1 MNESLILRGN
11 KQMLKTNVNLEE
23 MSKKEAIEYLKESV
37 QPEIGAIPAYLLG
50 DPTVYDIEH
59 KKVFLKTWLFVGHES
74 EIPKKNDFITRDVA
88 GYSVIISRGA
98 DGEIRG
104 LYNMCTHRGMKL
116 CRADAGNKTMFTCP
130 YHGFNFKN
138 NGDCVGVPLQKDIY
152 GEDLDKS
159 RLGLYKIRI
168 ESYKGLMF
176 GTWNEEAEPLEE
188 FLGQFKWYVD
198 ILAGRAEME
207 VLGPP
212 QRFIIHSNW
221 KIGADNFVGDSY
233 HTMVTHGSIAKLG
246 MVPSATYSKK
256 GYQIYTEHG
265 HGLNLGT
272 PNPDFAFPEELR
284 EEYQSNLT
292 KEQYEVLCDLK
303 NMIGNIFPNLSFLI
317 SHTKVK
323 GQLISNTSVRL
334 WRPVGVDKMEVITWF
349 LVEKNASE
357 DWKRRSRESFVL
369 TFSPSGIFEQDDTEV
384 FTDITAAA
392 SGAMPLVKQ
401 LTFNYTMGLHRKPV
415 EDFTGPGVAFDDK
428 FTEANQRNFYRYWL
442 DLMTK

>member
-1 MNESLILRGN
+1 MV
-11 KQMLKTNVNLEE
+11 KTNINLED
-23 MSKKEAIEYLKESV
+23 MSQKDVVEYLSESV
-37 QPEIGAIPAYLLG
+37 QPEIGAIPASLLG
-50 DPTVYDIEH
+50 NPKIYDIEH

-74 EIPKKNDFITRDVA
+74 EIPNKNDFITRDVA
-88 GYSVIISRGA
+88 GYSVIITRGA
-98 DGEIRG
+98 DGEIRC

-116 CRADAGNKTMFTCP
+116 CRADAGNKSSFTCP

-152 GEDLDKS
+152 GEGFDKS
-159 RLGLYKIRI
+159 GLGLHQVRI
-168 ESYKGLMF
+168 ETYKGLMF
-176 GTWNEEAEPLEE
+176 GTWNDEAEPLED
-188 FLGQFKWYVD
+188 FLGDFKWYLD

-233 HTMVTHGSIAKLG
+233 HTMVTHGSIVKLG

-256 GYQIYTEHG
+256 GYQIHTDKG

-272 PNPDFAFPEELR
+272 PNPDFAFPEELK
-284 EEYQSNLT
+284 EEYKSNLT
-292 KEQYEVLCDLK
+292 EEQYDVLSNLK

-349 LVEKNASE
+349 LVEKNASV

-392 SGAMPLVKQ
+392 SGTMPLVKQ
-401 LTFNYTMGLHRKPV
+401 LTFNYMMGLHRKPV
-415 EDFTGPGVAFDDK
+415 EDFIGPGVVFDDK

-442 DLMTK
+442 DLMTS

>member
-1 MNESLILRGN
+1 MI
-11 KQMLKTNVNLEE
+11 KTNINLEE
-23 MSKKEAIEYLKESV
+23 MSQKEAIDYLSESV

-50 DPTVYDIEH
+50 DPKVYDIEH
-59 KKVFLKTWLFVGHES
+59 KKVFLKTWLFIGHES

-88 GYSVIISRGA
+88 GYSVIVSRGA
-98 DGEIRG
+98 DGEIRA

-116 CRADAGNKTMFTCP
+116 CRADAGNKSSFTCP

-152 GEDLDKS
+152 GEGFDKS
-159 RLGLYKIRI
+159 GLGLHKVRI
-168 ESYKGLMF
+168 ETYKGLMF
-176 GTWNEEAEPLEE
+176 GTWNDEAEPLEA
-188 FLGQFKWYVD
+188 FLGDFKWYID
-198 ILAGRAEME
+198 IFAGRAEME
-207 VLGPP
+207 VIGPP

-233 HTMVTHGSIAKLG
+233 HTMVTHGSIVKLG

-256 GYQIYTEHG
+256 GYQIHTDNG

-272 PNPDFAFPEELR
+272 PNPDFAFPEELK
-284 EEYQSNLT
+284 EEYKSNLT
-292 KEQYEVLCDLK
+292 EEQYDVLSNLK

-334 WRPVGVDKMEVITWF
+334 WRPVGVDKMEVITWL

-384 FTDITAAA
+384 FTDITAAS
-392 SGAMPLVKQ
+392 SGTMPLVKQ

-415 EDFTGPGVAFDDK
+415 EDFVGPGVVFNDK

-442 DLMTK
+442 DLMTT

>member
-1 MNESLILRGN
+1 MV
-11 KQMLKTNVNLEE
+11 KTNINLED
-23 MSKKEAIEYLKESV
+23 MSQKDVVEYLSESV
-37 QPEIGAIPAYLLG
+37 QPEIGAIPASLLG
-50 DPTVYDIEH
+50 DPKIYDLEH
-59 KKVFLKTWLFVGHES
+59 KKLFLKTWIFVGHES
-74 EIPKKNDFITRDVA
+74 EIPNKNDFITRDVA
-88 GYSVIISRGA
+88 GYSVIITRGA
-98 DGEIRG
+98 DGEIRC
-104 LYNMCTHRGMKL
+104 LYNMCTHRGMNL
-116 CRADAGNKTMFTCP
+116 CRADAGNKSSFTCP

-152 GEDLDKS
+152 GEGFDKS
-159 RLGLYKIRI
+159 GLGLHQVRI
-168 ESYKGLMF
+168 ETYKGLMF
-176 GTWNEEAEPLEE
+176 GTWNDEAEPLED
-188 FLGQFKWYVD
+188 FLGDFKWYLD

-233 HTMVTHGSIAKLG
+233 HTMVTHGSIVKLG

-256 GYQIYTEHG
+256 GYQIHTDKG

-272 PNPDFAFPEELR
+272 PNPDFAFPEELK
-284 EEYQSNLT
+284 EEYKSNLT
-292 KEQYEVLCDLK
+292 AEQYDVLSNLK

-349 LVEKNASE
+349 LVEKNASA

-415 EDFTGPGVAFDDK
+415 EDFIGPGVVFDDK

-442 DLMTK
+442 DLMTS

>member
-1 MNESLILRGN
+1 MV
-11 KQMLKTNVNLEE
+11 KTNINLED
-23 MSKKEAIEYLKESV
+23 MSQKDVVEYLSESV
-37 QPEIGAIPAYLLG
+37 QPEIGAIPASLLG
-50 DPTVYDIEH
+50 DPKIYDLEH
-59 KKVFLKTWLFVGHES
+59 KKVFLKTWIFVGHES
-74 EIPKKNDFITRDVA
+74 EIPNKNDFITRDVA
-88 GYSVIISRGA
+88 GYSVIITRGA
-98 DGEIRG
+98 DGEIRC

-116 CRADAGNKTMFTCP
+116 CRADAGNKSSFTCP

-138 NGDCVGVPLQKDIY
+138 TGDCVGVPLQKDIY
-152 GEDLDKS
+152 GDELDKS
-159 RLGLYKIRI
+159 RLGLHKVRI

-176 GTWNEEAEPLEE
+176 GTWNDGAEPLED
-188 FLGQFKWYVD
+188 FLGDFKWYLD

-233 HTMVTHGSIAKLG
+233 HTMVTHGSIVKLG

-256 GYQIYTEHG
+256 GYQIYTDKG

-272 PNPDFAFPEELR
+272 PNPDFAFPEELK
-284 EEYQSNLT
+284 EEYKSNLT
-292 KEQYEVLCDLK
+292 AEQYDVLSNLK

-349 LVEKNASE
+349 LVEKNASA
-357 DWKRRSRESFVL
+357 DWKRRSRESFVF

-392 SGAMPLVKQ
+392 SGTMPLVKQ
-401 LTFNYTMGLHRKPV
+401 LTFNYTMGLHRKSV
-415 EDFTGPGVAFDDK
+415 EDFIGPGVVFDDK

-442 DLMTK
+442 DLMTS

>member
-1 MNESLILRGN
+1 MI
-11 KQMLKTNVNLEE
+11 KTNINLEE
-23 MSKKEAIEYLKESV
+23 MSQKEAIEYLKESV
-37 QPEIGAIPAYLLG
+37 QPEIGAIPASLLG
-50 DPTVYDIEH
+50 DPKIYDIEH
-59 KKVFLKTWLFVGHES
+59 KKVFLKTWLFIGHES
-74 EIPKKNDFITRDVA
+74 EIPGKNDFITRDVA

-116 CRADAGNKTMFTCP
+116 CRADAGNKSSFTCP

-152 GEDLDKS
+152 GEGFDKS
-159 RLGLYKIRI
+159 GLGLHQVRI
-168 ESYKGLMF
+168 ETYKGLMF
-176 GTWNEEAEPLEE
+176 GTWNDEVEPLED
-188 FLGQFKWYVD
+188 FLGDFRWYID

-207 VLGPP
+207 VVGPP
-212 QRFIIHSNW
+212 QRFIIQSNW

-233 HTMVTHGSIAKLG
+233 HTMVTHGSIVKLG

-256 GYQIYTEHG
+256 GYQIYTNNG

-272 PNPDFAFPEELR
+272 PNPDFAFPEELK
-284 EEYQSNLT
+284 EEYKSNLT
-292 KEQYEVLCDLK
+292 EEQYDVLSNLK

-323 GQLISNTSVRL
+323 GQLISNTSIRL

-349 LVEKNASE
+349 LVEKNASL
-357 DWKRRSRESFVL
+357 DWKRRSRESFIL

-392 SGAMPLVKQ
+392 SGTMPLVKQ
-401 LTFNYTMGLHRKPV
+401 LTYNYTMGLHRKPV
-415 EDFTGPGVAFDDK
+415 EDFVGPGVVFDDK

-442 DLMTK
+442 DLMTT

>member
-1 MNESLILRGN
+1 MV
-11 KQMLKTNVNLEE
+11 KTNINLED
-23 MSKKEAIEYLKESV
+23 MSQKDVVEYLSESV
-37 QPEIGAIPAYLLG
+37 QPEIGAIPASLLG
-50 DPTVYDIEH
+50 DPKIYDLEH
-59 KKVFLKTWLFVGHES
+59 KKVFLKTWIFVGHES
-74 EIPKKNDFITRDVA
+74 EIPNKNDFITRDVA
-88 GYSVIISRGA
+88 GYSVIITRGA
-98 DGEIRG
+98 DGEIRC

-116 CRADAGNKTMFTCP
+116 CRADAGNKSSFTCP

-152 GEDLDKS
+152 GEGFDKS
-159 RLGLYKIRI
+159 GLGLHQVRI
-168 ESYKGLMF
+168 ETYKGLMF
-176 GTWNEEAEPLEE
+176 GTWNDEAEPLED
-188 FLGQFKWYVD
+188 FLGDFKWYLD

-233 HTMVTHGSIAKLG
+233 HTMVTHGSIVKLG

-256 GYQIYTEHG
+256 GYQIYTDKG

-272 PNPDFAFPEELR
+272 PNPDFAFPEELK

-292 KEQYEVLCDLK
+292 AEQYDVLSNLK

-323 GQLISNTSVRL
+323 GHLISNTSVRL

-349 LVEKNASE
+349 LVEKNASV

-392 SGAMPLVKQ
+392 SGTMPLVKQ

-415 EDFTGPGVAFDDK
+415 EDFIGPGVVFDDK

-442 DLMTK
+442 DLMTS

>member
-1 MNESLILRGN
+1 MI
-11 KQMLKTNVNLEE
+11 KTNINLED
-23 MSKKEAIEYLKESV
+23 MSQKEAIEYLSESV

-50 DPTVYDIEH
+50 DPMVYDIEH
-59 KKVFLKTWLFVGHES
+59 KKVFLKTWLFIGHES
-74 EIPKKNDFITRDVA
+74 EIPNKNDFITRDVA
-88 GYSVIISRGA
+88 GYSVIVSRGA
-98 DGEIRG
+98 DGEIRA

-116 CRADAGNKTMFTCP
+116 CRADAGNKSSFTCP

-152 GEDLDKS
+152 GEEFDKS
-159 RLGLYKIRI
+159 GLGLHKVRI

-176 GTWNEEAEPLEE
+176 GTWNDEAESLED
-188 FLGQFKWYVD
+188 FLGDFKWYID
-198 ILAGRAEME
+198 IFAGRAEME
-207 VLGPP
+207 VIGAP
-212 QRFIIHSNW
+212 QRFVIHSNW

-233 HTMVTHGSIAKLG
+233 HTMVTHGSIVKLG

-256 GYQIYTEHG
+256 GYQIHTSKG

-272 PNPDFAFPEELR
+272 PNPDFAFPEELK
-284 EEYQSNLT
+284 EEYKSNLT
-292 KEQYEVLCDLK
+292 NEQYDVLANLK

-334 WRPVGVDKMEVITWF
+334 WRPVGADKMEVITWL
-349 LVEKNASE
+349 LVEKNASD

-392 SGAMPLVKQ
+392 SGTMPLVKQ
-401 LTFNYTMGLHRKPV
+401 LTYNYTMGLHRTPV
-415 EDFTGPGVAFDDK
+415 EDFIGPGVVFDDK

-442 DLMTK
+442 DLMTT

>member
-1 MNESLILRGN
+1 
-11 KQMLKTNVNLEE
+11 MLKTNINLEE
-23 MSKKEAIEYLKESV
+23 MSQKDAIEYLIESV
-37 QPEIGAIPAYLLG
+37 RPEEGSIPASLLG
-50 DPTVYDIEH
+50 DPKIYDIEH
-59 KKVFLKTWLFVGHES
+59 KKVFLKTWLFIGHES
-74 EIPKKNDFITRDVA
+74 EIPNKNDFITRDVA
-88 GYSVIISRGA
+88 GYSVILTRGA

-116 CRADAGNKTMFTCP
+116 CRADAGNKSSFTCP

-152 GEDLDKS
+152 GEGFDKS
-159 RLGLYKIRI
+159 GLGLHKVRI
-168 ESYKGLMF
+168 ETYKGLIF
-176 GTWNEEAEPLEE
+176 GTWNDEAESLED
-188 FLGQFKWYVD
+188 FLGDFKWYLD
-198 ILAGRAEME
+198 ILVGRAEME
-207 VLGPP
+207 VVGPP
-212 QRFIIHSNW
+212 QRFIIQSNW

-233 HTMVTHGSIAKLG
+233 HTMVTHGSIVKLG

-256 GYQIYTEHG
+256 GYQIHTNHG

-272 PNPDFAFPEELR
+272 PNPDFAFPEELKD
-284 EEYQSNLT
+284 EFKSNLT
-292 KEQYEVLCDLK
+292 EEQYDVLSNLK

-349 LVEKNASE
+349 LVEKNASL
-357 DWKRRSRESFVL
+357 DWKKRSRESFIL

-392 SGAMPLVKQ
+392 SGTMPLVKQ
-401 LTFNYTMGLHRKPV
+401 LTFNYTMGLHRQPV
-415 EDFTGPGVAFDDK
+415 EDFVGPGVVFDDK

-442 DLMTK
+442 DLMTT